1 MATFPNFLPTYSS
14 VENTD
19 QSSQRV
25 KFGDGYEQRLV
36 FGLPANRRL
45 ISLRLN
51 FNLSTADSKTIND
64 FLNSRFDDQAS
75 FDVSTSFRQNVLPD
89 LSASP
94 KFICTQRSRTLV
106 TKGRVVMNLTFE
118 EVQEP

>member
-1 MATFPNFLPTYSS
+1 MATFPDFLPTYSS
-14 VENTD
+14 VENTN
-19 QSSQRV
+19 QISQRI

-36 FGLPANRRL
+36 VGLPANKRL

-51 FNLSTADSKTIND
+51 FNVSTADSKTIND
-64 FLNSRFDDQAS
+64 FLNSRFDDQTS

-94 KFICTQRSRTLV
+94 KFICTQRGRTLV
-106 TKGRVVMNLTFE
+106 TKGRVIMNLTFE